1 MVSFK
6 LPFFFSPIAYNY
18 YHYCLNNTLNGNLN
32 NLLLDNLQIRF
43 GQVTIDAKVNAVSSK
58 NVYQEILNK
67 WGWARMYF
75 FLPEVNSSLPV
86 NVTLSTMDGIIYVH
100 NTYVHDLNALAVNY
114 IAIGK

>member
-1 MVSFK
+1 MIKNSLF
-6 LPFFFSPIAYNY
+6 P
-18 YHYCLNNTLNGNLN
+18 LNGNLN

-114 IAIGK
+114 LAIGK